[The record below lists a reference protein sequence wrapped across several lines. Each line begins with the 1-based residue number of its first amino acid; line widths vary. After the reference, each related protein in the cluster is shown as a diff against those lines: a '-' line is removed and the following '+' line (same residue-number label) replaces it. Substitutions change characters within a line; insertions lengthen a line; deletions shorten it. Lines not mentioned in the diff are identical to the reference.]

1 MPKPVKWLL
10 IAGAALVLLIIAAI
24 VIIPLVIDV
33 NKYKPQIEA
42 MASKQI
48 GRPLILGGDLKPS
61 VFPWIGI
68 GIRDIRLGNTPAF
81 AEKDFVAVDEIEVRV
96 KLLPILS
103 GRYEIKRFVIKGASI
118 ALIKNKDGQLNTQG
132 IGPSKERPVQAP
144 TQPPPEPEA
153 EGGSGL
159 PVKDFMAE
167 EIALKDCSVSWLD
180 HTTGV
185 HKEVTAINLSLSDVS
200 LLTPIRLDFSA
211 VADGHPVALQGSIGP
226 LGLKPGK
233 DPLNLDLTARLLETL
248 ALHLKG
254 RLENAAQTPA
264 LNLAIA
270 LDPFSPRDLLAR
282 LEQPLPFE
290 PADKTVLQKLSLQF
304 NVAGTPEKMDVTKGV
319 LHLDQTT
326 MEFSAQAKELAKPNL
341 SLSATL
347 DELDLDRYLPPPKQ
361 DQADKTEK
369 SAQTSAKKTDYTPLR
384 KLILDAS
391 IQAGA
396 LKIKNSR
403 MENIRVKAK
412 ARNGIFTLDPLDMAL
427 FQGKLAAK
435 GRLDVRRDQ
444 PKTELSLDLG
454 GIQAGPLVKNFLNKE
469 LIQGALNAAVQL
481 KFDGDQVDLIRKTL
495 DGKGELKFNDG
506 AIVGIDLADMVRN
519 VQSAFSL
526 AEKPTEKPRTDFSEL
541 IVAFALNQGLMKLDS
556 TRLNS
561 PLVRLVAD
569 GSVDLGKETLDM
581 RINPKFVATLVGQG
595 DKSQR
600 SGVTVP
606 VLVKGTFQKPRFEP
620 DLKGLLSQP
629 LPGKDKISKDIEQTK
644 KSVSQD
650 LEENKKKVTEDL
662 EKKAQE
668 MLKGL
673 PFGNK
678 Q

>member
-1 MPKPVKWLL
+1 MSKPVKWAL
-10 IAGAALVLLIIAAI
+10 IAGTAIILLVVAAI
-24 VIIPLVIDV
+24 VIIPFFIDV

-48 GRPLILGGDLKPS
+48 GRPLVLGGDLKPS

-68 GIRDIRLGNTPAF
+68 GIQDIRLGNTPAF
-81 AEKDFVAVDEIEVRV
+81 VEKDFAAVDEIEVRV

-103 GRYEIKRFVIKGASI
+103 GRYEIKRFVIRGARI

-144 TQPPPEPEA
+144 TPPPPEPEA
-153 EGGSGL
+153 GGGSGL

-167 EIALKDCSVSWLD
+167 EIALKDCSISWID
-180 HTTGV
+180 HTSGLR
-185 HKEVTAINLSLSDVS
+185 KEITAINLILSDVS
-200 LLTPIRLDFSA
+200 FVTPIRLDFSA
-211 VADGHPVALQGSIGP
+211 VADGHSVALQGAIGP
-226 LGLKPGK
+226 LGIKPGN
-233 DPLNLDLTARLLETL
+233 DPLNLDLTVRLLETL

-254 RLENAAQTPA
+254 RLENATQTPT
-264 LNLAIA
+264 LNLAVAI
-270 LDPFSPRDLLAR
+270 DPFSPRELLNR
-282 LEQPLPFE
+282 LNQPLPFE
-290 PADKTVLQKLSLQF
+290 PADKSVLQKFSLGFNLS
-304 NVAGTPEKMDVTKGV
+304 ATPKKMDLTKGV
-319 LHLDQTT
+319 LHLDQTR
-326 MEFSAQAKELAKPNL
+326 MEFNAQAKELDKPNL
-341 SLSATL
+341 SLSARL
-347 DELDLDRYLPPPKQ
+347 DELDLDRYLPPTKQ
-361 DQADKTEK
+361 DQSDKKEK
-369 SAQTSAKKTDYTPLR
+369 PAQETAKKTDYAPLR

-403 MENIRVKAK
+403 MENIRIKTT
-412 ARNGIFTLDPLDMAL
+412 ARNGIFKLDPLDMAL
-427 FQGKLAAK
+427 FQGKLAATGK
-435 GRLDVRRDQ
+435 MDVRRDQ

-454 GIQAGPLVKNFLNKE
+454 GIQAGPLMENFLNKE
-469 LIQGALNAAVQL
+469 LIRGALNAAVQL

-541 IVAFALNQGLMKLDS
+541 MVAFALNQGLMKLDS
-556 TRLNS
+556 TQLNS
-561 PLVRLVAD
+561 PLMRLVAD
-569 GSVDLGKETLDM
+569 GNVDLSKETLDL

-595 DKSQR
+595 DKNQR

-606 VLVKGTFQKPRFEP
+606 VLVKGTLQKPKFEP

-629 LPGKDKISKDIEQTK
+629 LPGTEKISKDLEQTK
-644 KSVSQD
+644 KNINQEV
-650 LEENKKKVTEDL
+650 EENKKKITEDL
-662 EKKAQE
+662 EKKTQDL
-668 MLKGL
+668 LKGL
-673 PFGNK
+673 PFGKK